1 MDTPLH
7 TIVRESPE
15 LAPRTREK
23 YLRDIDAWIAF
34 AGASPTGWTR
44 TRAQEYYNRLLG
56 HMKPQSANRT
66 MAALGYASRWWH
78 TRFDGVDFAVVQQ
91 AAAQTTAAR
100 RALDTAEAQALLATC
115 AGTSAP
121 AVRDYALIVLGLE
134 TGMRRMSLAGATLD
148 GLVRQHDYLTA
159 RVPLKGR
166 GEDLFAVPL
175 SDTAIAAIEP
185 WRRWLRGHKITKGA
199 LFRALPRQVDAQ
211 GRTGHG
217 VSATPL
223 TEVGI
228 YKIIAHRAEQ
238 AGLARCYPHILR
250 HTFITWRLQAGLAP
264 YEIAAITGHRLAGTP
279 GLGGLGSYIDGTR
292 IAEKAR
298 QHTPA
303 WLAQHTRKE
312 S

>member
-1 MDTPLH
+1 VTKPDTLLH
-7 TIVRESPE
+7 QLVRGAHD
-15 LAPRTREK
+15 LAPLTRAR
-23 YLRDIDAWIAF
+23 YLADLDAWIAF
-34 AGASPTGWTR
+34 AGANPTGWTR

-78 TRFDGVDFAVVQQ
+78 TRHDGVDFAVVQQ

-121 AVRDYALIVLGLE
+121 DLRDSALIVLGLE
-134 TGMRRMSLAGATLD
+134 TGMRRMSMAGATLE

-175 SDTAIAAIEP
+175 SDTAVAAIEP

-199 LFRALPRQVDAQ
+199 LFRALPRKVDAQ

-217 VSATPL
+217 VSPTPL

-238 AGLARCYPHILR
+238 AGLERCYPHILR

-264 YEIAAITGHRLAGTP
+264 YEIAAITGHRLAGV
-279 GLGGLGSYIDGTR
+279 
-292 IAEKAR
+292 
-298 QHTPA
+298 
-303 WLAQHTRKE
+303 
-312 S
+312 

>member
-34 AGASPTGWTR
+34 AGANPAGWTR

-56 HMKPQSANRT
+56 QMKPQSANRT
-66 MAALGYASRWWH
+66 LAALGYASRWWH

-115 AGTSAP
+115 AGTSATDL
-121 AVRDYALIVLGLE
+121 RDSALIVLGLE
-134 TGMRRMSLAGATLD
+134 TGMRRMSLAGATLE
-148 GLVRQHDYLTA
+148 GLVRQHDYLTL

-166 GEDLFAVPL
+166 GDDLFAVPL
-175 SDTAIAAIEP
+175 SDTAVAAIEP
-185 WRRWLRGHKITKGA
+185 WRRWLRARKVTKGA
-199 LFRALPRQVDAQ
+199 LFRALPRRVDAQ
-211 GRTGHG
+211 GHTGHG
-217 VSATPL
+217 VSDAPL

-228 YKIIAHRAEQ
+228 YKIIAHRAQQ
-238 AGLARCYPHILR
+238 AGLERCYPHILR

-264 YEIAAITGHRLAGTP
+264 YEIAAITGHRLAGAP

-303 WLAQHTRKE
+303 WLAQRTRRE
-312 S
+312 G